1 MKIAT
6 ITSSNVSGLK
16 VFKPIQYLYVV
27 GYSKE
32 ELAKAKLRARL
43 VNSETGR
50 VDEIIPLLGLDVLG
64 EITSM
69 NEGFFVRDKANDGV
83 GYGEKFCVNVMLH
96 PTSAVYLSN
105 DKYLEIDIEGLVYA
119 PQMGETAIYG
129 IESPVIDKEFMCRY
143 NKFYMAS
150 GELQKTFS
158 VGENENLILPRSNFE
173 EVCLQ
178 YKNGS
183 SCTYTLAEL
192 EAMMMLKND
201 VVSVPT
207 CGLTRVQIDNESGTF
222 DNLTIN
228 FGYASL
234 FGLDVAEVDNF
245 TIRRT
250 YGNSAFELVMMDTIK
265 E

>member
-6 ITSSNVSGLK
+6 ITTTNVSGLK

-27 GYSKE
+27 GSSKE
-32 ELAKAKLRARL
+32 SLSTAKLRARL

-50 VDEIIPLLGLDVLG
+50 VDEIIPLLSLDVLG

-69 NEGFFVRDKANDGV
+69 NEGFYVRDKANEGA
-83 GYGEKFCVNVMLH
+83 GYGEHFAVNIMLH
-96 PTSAVYLSN
+96 PTSAINLSN
-105 DKYLEIDIEGLVYA
+105 DKFLEIDIEGLEVNNGL
-119 PQMGETAIYG
+119 GENAIYG
-129 IESPVIDKEFMCRY
+129 IESPVVDKNFICRY
-143 NKFYMAS
+143 NKFYMAA

-158 VGENENLILPRSNFE
+158 VGDNENLVLPRYYFE

-192 EAMMMLKND
+192 EALMMLKND
-201 VVSVPT
+201 IVSVPM
-207 CGLTRVQIDNESGTF
+207 CSVTRAQLDNESGTF
-222 DNLTIN
+222 DNLTFN

-234 FGLDVAEVDNF
+234 FGLDVAEVDSF
-245 TIRRT
+245 TIRRA
-250 YGNSAFELVMMDTIK
+250 YGSEAFEIVMLDTIA

>member
-6 ITSSNVSGLK
+6 ITTTNVSGLK
-16 VFKPIQYLYVV
+16 VFKPVQYLYIV
-27 GYSKE
+27 GTSKE
-32 ELAKAKLRARL
+32 SLASAKLRARL

-50 VDEIIPLLGLDVLG
+50 VDEIIPLLSLDVLG

-69 NEGFFVRDKANDGV
+69 NEGFYVRDKANDSA
-83 GYGEKFCVNVMLH
+83 GYGERFAVNVMLH
-96 PTSAVYLSN
+96 PTSAVNLSN
-105 DKYLEIDIEGLVYA
+105 DKFLEIDIEGIEYA
-119 PQMGETAIYG
+119 PHVGETSIYG
-129 IESPVIDKEFMCRY
+129 IESPVIDKDFICRY
-143 NKFYMAS
+143 NKFYMAA

-158 VGENENLILPRSNFE
+158 VGQNENLVLPRDNFE

-192 EAMMMLKND
+192 EALMMLKND
-201 VVSVPT
+201 IVSVPM
-207 CGLTRVQIDNESGTF
+207 CSVTRVQLDNESGTF
-222 DNLTIN
+222 ENLTFN
-228 FGYASL
+228 FGYVSL
-234 FGLDVAEVDNF
+234 FGLDVAEVDTF

-250 YGNSAFELVMMDTIK
+250 YGSTAFEIVMLDTIA